1 MKKSKL
7 IVITLITTITIGGI
21 AYAGVDAFRHPS
33 EASSTEL
40 LDDDQFYYFKDEN
53 GDTEAIL
60 KSDTIT
66 VTTGYA
72 VVEDGHIVEFI
83 PAD

>member
-1 MKKSKL
+1 MKKSK
-7 IVITLITTITIGGI
+7 IITITLMTTLIIGGI
-21 AYAGVDAFRHPS
+21 AYAGVDAIMHPS
-33 EASSTEL
+33 EPNTTEVM
-40 LDDDQFYYFKDEN
+40 DKDQFYYFEDET
-53 GDTEAIL
+53 GKIEAIP

-66 VTTGYA
+66 IPTGYA